1 LQLRFRGIH
10 KVLQNKF
17 YVDEV
22 YSLIFIRP
30 AIWIAEKFSYLFL
43 DKKVIDGAI
52 HGIGKGSLWLGNALR
67 SYFDLLVVNNAGD
80 LAGKGTRVTG
90 ATLRRIQTGRIQQY
104 MVTAILV
111 LVVAGVAAILILGLV

>member
-1 LQLRFRGIH
+1 VCPWEACSWVGWFIASHAKGQPDPLAVALPGIH

-43 DKKVIDGAI
+43 DKKVI
-52 HGIGKGSLWLGNALR
+52 
-67 SYFDLLVVNNAGD
+67 
-80 LAGKGTRVTG
+80 
-90 ATLRRIQTGRIQQY
+90 
-104 MVTAILV
+104 
-111 LVVAGVAAILILGLV
+111 